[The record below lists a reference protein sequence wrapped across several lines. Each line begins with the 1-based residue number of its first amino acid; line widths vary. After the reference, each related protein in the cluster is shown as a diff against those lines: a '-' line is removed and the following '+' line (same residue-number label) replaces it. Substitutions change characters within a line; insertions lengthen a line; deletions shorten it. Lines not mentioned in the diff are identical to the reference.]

1 MGRSKV
7 FAWPGLEGRA
17 AMRVDLHIHTQPRSS
32 CSFIT
37 PVDLIRE
44 AGRLGLDAVCLTE
57 HQNRWNA
64 QAIEELAGETRIRIF
79 QGNEITTNQGDILVF
94 GYPEEVKGVVAIQ
107 DLRRAVS
114 GAGGLMIAAHP
125 FRGFLLF
132 GITQLQMKVEQA
144 CQRSVFQYVD
154 GVEVLNCK
162 VTDPENE
169 MARQVAERLGLLGVA
184 GSDAHRIDEIGR
196 CVTIF
201 QKEIRNEKELLAEL
215 RAGRFRTELRN

>member
-1 MGRSKV
+1 
-7 FAWPGLEGRA
+7 
-17 AMRVDLHIHTQPRSS
+17 MRVDLHIHTQPRSA
-32 CSFIT
+32 CSAIT

-125 FRGFLLF
+125 FRGFLPF

-144 CQRSVFQYVD
+144 CQRSVFQYVA
-154 GVEVLNCK
+154 GVEILNCK

-201 QKEIRNEKELLAEL
+201 QKEIRNEQELLAEL